1 MSENDFDLYKDL
13 DYDDYFKNENLNQYI
28 KPTEDKRILPKI
40 NDLSRLHRLILH
52 KKPKVVLEFGVGWS
66 TLIIADAICKLNS
79 EFEQESK
86 FEFYSIDSSQNWIEE
101 TKKLIP
107 YNLKKFVNIHFS
119 DVLIKSID
127 NQLCSQYNELPDI
140 VPEFIYLDGPN
151 PKDVH
156 GSINGLSFENSNRTV
171 ISADIILMESTFVPP
186 TSILIDGR
194 TNNSRFLH
202 RMLKRNWD
210 YFWDSKNDISI
221 FNLIEEPLSIK

>member
-1 MSENDFDLYKDL
+1 MSENDFNIYKEL
-13 DYDDYFKNENLNQYI
+13 NYYDYFKNENLDKYI
-28 KPTEDKRILPKI
+28 KTTKDERIFPKI

-79 EFEQESK
+79 KFEKESN
-86 FEFYSIDSSQNWIEE
+86 FEFYSVDSSQNWINE

-107 YNLKKFVNIHFS
+107 NNLKKFVNINFS
-119 DVLIKSID
+119 NVFIKTID
-127 NQLCSQYNELPDI
+127 NQLCSQYDKLPDV
-140 VPEFIYLDGPN
+140 VPDFIYLDGPD
-151 PKDVH
+151 PRDVQ
-156 GSINGLSFENSNRTV
+156 GSINGLSFENSDRTV
-171 ISADIILMESTFVPP
+171 ISADIILLESTFVPP
-186 TSILIDGR
+186 TSILVDGR